1 MILTTRLFA
10 WGISFAAWGFSLQVA
25 AQTQR
30 VVDITPP
37 EGINPSEVSI
47 AINPQEEGNIVA
59 VSMMRHLKDENGT
72 ITNYGYYT
80 RDGGKT
86 WETSPA
92 PNPRNRI
99 QGDDA
104 IRFAPDG
111 TALRA
116 YISFVGIFTPRP
128 ERGESAI
135 VVSRSSDG
143 GATWNEPVAV
153 IEHLNTAEPMED
165 KEYLVVD
172 AEPKSPFYGRTYVTW
187 TRFDRYG
194 SDDPEDNTQIYF
206 SRSPDQGQTFT
217 PPIRISDLGGDCLD
231 KDDTVEGAVP
241 AVGTDGRIFVVW
253 SGPRGMELDVSLDG
267 GDTWSEDRKIYDHPG
282 GWDSTVAGA
291 GRHNGMPVT
300 GVDHSSGPYRGSLYV
315 NWIDDRNGDL
325 DVFVGQS
332 RDNGATW
339 SEPVRVNDDPIKNGK
354 EQFFTWMAVDPVDGS
369 INAIFYDR
377 RDQEGLAA
385 RMTLA
390 RSVDGGRTFRNFA
403 VDQPP
408 FELSDNVFMGDYTGI
423 DARNGLVAAAWT
435 YFTGDKRQ
443 TAIAAGLFRFKLGT
457 AELISAP
464 GGK

>member
-1 MILTTRLFA
+1 
-10 WGISFAAWGFSLQVA
+10 
-25 AQTQR
+25 
-30 VVDITPP
+30 
-37 EGINPSEVSI
+37 
-47 AINPQEEGNIVA
+47 
-59 VSMMRHLKDENGT
+59 
-72 ITNYGYYT
+72 
-80 RDGGKT
+80 
-86 WETSPA
+86 
-92 PNPRNRI
+92 
-99 QGDDA
+99 
-104 IRFAPDG
+104 
-111 TALRA
+111 
-116 YISFVGIFTPRP
+116 
-128 ERGESAI
+128 
-135 VVSRSSDG
+135 
-143 GATWNEPVAV
+143 
-153 IEHLNTAEPMED
+153 
-165 KEYLVVD
+165 
-172 AEPKSPFYGRTYVTW
+172 
-187 TRFDRYG
+187 
-194 SDDPEDNTQIYF
+194 
-206 SRSPDQGQTFT
+206 
-217 PPIRISDLGGDCLD
+217 
-231 KDDTVEGAVP
+231 
-241 AVGTDGRIFVVW
+241 
-253 SGPRGMELDVSLDG
+253 
-267 GDTWSEDRKIYDHPG
+267 
-282 GWDSTVAGA
+282 
-291 GRHNGMPVT
+291 
-300 GVDHSSGPYRGSLYV
+300 
-315 NWIDDRNGDL
+315 L